1 MNEDEYILSRLD
13 DQIEWYSIKS
23 SNAKFMHQIFRAFV
37 IIFSAVI
44 PMVAGIDFN
53 QNIKNITLST
63 IGFLITVLVGI
74 SSLFKFQ
81 ENWTEYRTTSETLK
95 HEKMLFLTK
104 SGPYNSEESFKTLV
118 LRTENLIS
126 RENSA
131 WSQYIIK

>member
-1 MNEDEYILSRLD
+1 MKEEEYILSRLD
-13 DQIEWYSIKS
+13 DQIEWYSLKS
-23 SNAKFMHQIFRAFV
+23 SKAKFMHQIFRVFV

-44 PMVAGIDFN
+44 PLVAGIEFN
-53 QNIKNITLST
+53 QNLKNITLSI
-63 IGFLITVLVGI
+63 IGFLITVLVGL
-74 SSLFKFQ
+74 SSLFKYQ

-118 LRTENLIS
+118 LRIENLIS

-131 WSQYIIK
+131 WSQYVLK

>member
-13 DQIEWYSIKS
+13 DQIEWYSLKS
-23 SNAKFMHQIFRAFV
+23 NYAKFMHQIFRVFV
-37 IIFSAVI
+37 IIFSSVI
-44 PMVAGIDFN
+44 PLVAGIDFN

-63 IGFLITVLVGI
+63 IGFLITVLVGL

-131 WSQYIIK
+131 WSQYVIK